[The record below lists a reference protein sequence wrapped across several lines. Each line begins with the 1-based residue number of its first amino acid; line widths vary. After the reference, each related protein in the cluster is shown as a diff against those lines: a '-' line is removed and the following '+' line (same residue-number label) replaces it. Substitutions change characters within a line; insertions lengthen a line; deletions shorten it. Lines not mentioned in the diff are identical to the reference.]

1 MAAGAG
7 WVLPAFAE
15 ESWHAGGMEPV
26 GDSDQSGRLHAVQST
41 LGAGLA
47 SSPMF
52 WTLVGGVILASI
64 AIWSMGLVR
73 ADGLAKNRR
82 DVRAFPWWL
91 WVAAAFIV
99 YSGVIVGS
107 SLARIALQGEQN
119 EHKVRAIT
127 TMAGF
132 VFAIVSGLV
141 LMRVAS
147 DKNKRT
153 GMQMAAGDLRRGLV
167 AFLIAVPFVLGT
179 SVVSTMLYTKINQ
192 KAPDNAAHELLRLYR
207 DNPSDVWVWMML
219 GAAVILAPI
228 VEELLYR
235 AFLQTGF
242 LAATKRAWIA
252 IIATSILFTLM
263 HVGTPDKPNVPWH
276 ALPTLFVLSIGMGV
290 AFERSGRVGVPIL
303 MHVLFNAS
311 NVAIMVWSSSGGQ
324 AKTGG

>member
-1 MAAGAG
+1 MDA
-7 WVLPAFAE
+7 
-15 ESWHAGGMEPV
+15 SS
-26 GDSDQSGRLHAVQST
+26 DSDEPHWMQALQNT

-47 SSPMF
+47 SSP
-52 WTLVGGVILASI
+52 LVWALIGGVVLATI
-64 AIWSMGLVR
+64 AIWSMGLVK

-107 SLARIALQGEQN
+107 SLARMALLGEQN

-127 TMAGF
+127 MAAGF
-132 VFAIVSGLV
+132 VVAIVSGLV

-153 GMQMAAGDLRRGLV
+153 GMQMAAGDLRRGVV

-192 KAPDNAAHELLRLYR
+192 RAPDNAAHELLRLYR
-207 DNPSDVWVWMML
+207 DNPTDVWVWVLL
-219 GAAVILAPI
+219 GSAVLLGPI
-228 VEELLYR
+228 VEELMYR
-235 AFLQTGF
+235 AFLQTGL

-252 IIATSILFTLM
+252 ILGTSVLFTLA
-263 HVGTPDKPNVPWH
+263 HIGTPDKPNVPWH
-276 ALPTLFVLSIGMGV
+276 ALPTLFVLSLGMGV
-290 AFERSGRVGVPIL
+290 AFERSGRIGVPIL
-303 MHVLFNAS
+303 MHVLYNAS
-311 NVAIMVWSSSGGQ
+311 NVAIMVWSTSGGQ
-324 AKTGG
+324 AKAGG

>member
-1 MAAGAG
+1 M
-7 WVLPAFAE
+7 
-15 ESWHAGGMEPV
+15 
-26 GDSDQSGRLHAVQST
+26 HAVQNT

-52 WTLVGGVILASI
+52 WTLIGGVVLASI
-64 AIWSMGLVR
+64 AIWSMGLVK

-107 SLARIALQGEQN
+107 SLARMALQGEQN

-127 TMAGF
+127 TSAGF

-147 DKNKRT
+147 DKSKRT
-153 GMQMAAGDLRRGLV
+153 GMQMATGDLRRGVV

-207 DNPSDVWVWMML
+207 ENPNDIWVWVLL
-219 GAAVILAPI
+219 GSAVLLAPV
-228 VEELLYR
+228 VEELMYR

-242 LAATKRAWIA
+242 LAATKRAWVA
-252 IIATSILFTLM
+252 ILGTSVLFTLA
-263 HVGTPDKPNVPWH
+263 HIGTPDKPNVPWH
-276 ALPTLFVLSIGMGV
+276 ALPTLFVLSLGMGV
-290 AFERSGRVGVPIL
+290 AFERSGRIGVPIL

-311 NVAIMVWSSSGGQ
+311 NVVIMVMST
-324 AKTGG
+324 KR

>member
-1 MAAGAG
+1 MAAGAS
-7 WVLPAFAE
+7 WTLPAFAE
-15 ESWHAGGMEPV
+15 ESFPV
-26 GDSDQSGRLHAVQST
+26 GGLDASGDAEPSHRLHAMQST

-47 SSPMF
+47 ASPLI
-52 WTLVGGVILASI
+52 WTLIGGIVLASI
-64 AIWSMGLVR
+64 AIWSMGLVK

-107 SLARIALQGEQN
+107 SMARLAIQGEQN

-127 TMAGF
+127 MVAGF
-132 VFAIVSGLV
+132 VLAIVSGLV

-147 DKNKRT
+147 DKGKRS
-153 GMQMAAGDLRRGLV
+153 GMQMAAGDLRRGVV

-179 SVVSTMLYTKINQ
+179 SVVSTLVYTKIKQ
-192 KAPDNAAHELLRLYR
+192 KAPDAAAHELLRMYR
-207 DNPSDVWVWMML
+207 DNPNDVWVWTLL
-219 GAAVILAPI
+219 GAAVLLGPI
-228 VEELLYR
+228 VEELMYR

-252 IIATSILFTLM
+252 ILSTSILFTMM

-276 ALPTLFVLSIGMGV
+276 ALPTLLVLSIGMGV
-290 AFERSGRVGVPIL
+290 AFERSGRIGVPIL
-303 MHVLFNAS
+303 MHVLYNAS
-311 NVAIMVWSSSGGQ
+311 NVAIMVWSTSGGQ

>member
-1 MAAGAG
+1 M
-7 WVLPAFAE
+7 
-15 ESWHAGGMEPV
+15 
-26 GDSDQSGRLHAVQST
+26 HAVQNT

-52 WTLVGGVILASI
+52 WTLIGGVVLASI
-64 AIWSMGLVR
+64 AIWSMGLVK

-107 SLARIALQGEQN
+107 SLARMALQGEQN

-127 TMAGF
+127 TAAGF

-141 LMRVAS
+141 LMRFAS
-147 DKNKRT
+147 DKSKRT
-153 GMQMAAGDLRRGLV
+153 GMQMATGDLRRGVV

-207 DNPSDVWVWMML
+207 ENPNDIWVWVLL
-219 GAAVILAPI
+219 GSAVLLAPV
-228 VEELLYR
+228 VEELMYR

-242 LAATKRAWIA
+242 LAATKRAWVA
-252 IIATSILFTLM
+252 ILGTSVLFTLA
-263 HVGTPDKPNVPWH
+263 HIGTPDKPNVPWH
-276 ALPTLFVLSIGMGV
+276 ALPTLFVLSLGMGV
-290 AFERSGRVGVPIL
+290 AFERSGRIGVPIL

-311 NVAIMVWSSSGGQ
+311 NVVIMVMST
-324 AKTGG
+324 KR

>member
-1 MAAGAG
+1 MS
-7 WVLPAFAE
+7 PA
-15 ESWHAGGMEPV
+15 
-26 GDSDQSGRLHAVQST
+26 GDSDDSSRMHAVQNT

-52 WTLVGGVILASI
+52 WTLIGGVVLASI
-64 AIWSMGLVR
+64 AIWSMGLVK

-107 SLARIALQGEQN
+107 SLARMALQGEQN

-127 TMAGF
+127 TAAGF

-141 LMRVAS
+141 LMRFAS
-147 DKNKRT
+147 DKSKRT
-153 GMQMAAGDLRRGLV
+153 GMQMATGDLRRGVV

-207 DNPSDVWVWMML
+207 ENPNDIWVWVLL
-219 GAAVILAPI
+219 GSAVLLAPV
-228 VEELLYR
+228 VEELMYR

-242 LAATKRAWIA
+242 LAATKRAWVA
-252 IIATSILFTLM
+252 ILGTSVLFTLA
-263 HVGTPDKPNVPWH
+263 HIGTPDKPNVPWH
-276 ALPTLFVLSIGMGV
+276 ALPTLFVLSLGMGV
-290 AFERSGRVGVPIL
+290 AFERSGRIGVPIL

-311 NVAIMVWSSSGGQ
+311 NVVIMVMST
-324 AKTGG
+324 KR

>member
-1 MAAGAG
+1 MS
-7 WVLPAFAE
+7 PA
-15 ESWHAGGMEPV
+15 
-26 GDSDQSGRLHAVQST
+26 GDSDDSSRMHAVQNT

-52 WTLVGGVILASI
+52 WTLIGGVVLASI
-64 AIWSMGLVR
+64 AIWSMGLVK

-107 SLARIALQGEQN
+107 SLARMALQGEQN

-127 TMAGF
+127 TAAGF

-147 DKNKRT
+147 DKSKRT
-153 GMQMAAGDLRRGLV
+153 GMQMATGDLRRGVV

-207 DNPSDVWVWMML
+207 ENPNDIWVWVLL
-219 GAAVILAPI
+219 GSAVLLAPV
-228 VEELLYR
+228 VEELMYR

-242 LAATKRAWIA
+242 LAATKRAWVA
-252 IIATSILFTLM
+252 ILGTSVLFTLA
-263 HVGTPDKPNVPWH
+263 HIGTPDKPNVPWH
-276 ALPTLFVLSIGMGV
+276 ALPTLFVLSLGMGV
-290 AFERSGRVGVPIL
+290 AFERSGRIGVPIL

-311 NVAIMVWSSSGGQ
+311 NVVIMVMST
-324 AKTGG
+324 KR